1 MYKPIIKPLFD
12 FLAAFIG
19 LLILSPIFLL
29 TTIGLAIAN
38 KGKPFFF
45 QKRPGKNE
53 RIFRIIKFKTMNDLK
68 DQNGNLLPDAKRLTV
83 VGKLVRKTSLDEVPQ
98 LINVLKGEMSL
109 VGPRPLLIRYLP
121 YYSDIERFRHLVR
134 PGITGLAQINGRNTL
149 QWDERLE
156 MDIQYVK
163 NLSLLLDLKILLK
176 TLKKVLYRKNVVLA
190 PDSKLQDLDNERAD

>member
-19 LLILSPIFLL
+19 LLVLSPIFLL
-29 TTIGLAIAN
+29 TTIGLTIAN
-38 KGKPFFF
+38 KGKPFYF